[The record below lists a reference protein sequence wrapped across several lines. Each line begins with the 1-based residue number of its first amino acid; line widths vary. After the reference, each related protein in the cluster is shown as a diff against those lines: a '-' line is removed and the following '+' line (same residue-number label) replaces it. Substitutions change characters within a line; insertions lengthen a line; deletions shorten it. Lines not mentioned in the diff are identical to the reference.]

1 MKMEQ
6 LTLLPEI
13 DEKATKQAVER
24 VLEKYRIYKLQVS
37 LDRLPTITAD
47 YSFIPRG
54 YTGTT
59 SDSTADAAIAN
70 IDYERERIQFLNRIH
85 DAVNRLTPRERAII
99 IQVYLADE
107 PMYDYE
113 VYTELNMSERQYY
126 RIKFQTFIKL
136 AYLLSLERY
145 R

>member
-1 MKMEQ
+1 MEQ

-47 YSFIPRG
+47 YSFIPRS

-59 SDSTADAAIAN
+59 SDSTADVAIAN

-85 DAVNRLTPRERAII
+85 TAVNRLTPRERAII

>member
-1 MKMEQ
+1 MMEQ
-6 LTLLPEI
+6 LTLLPKI

-47 YSFIPRG
+47 YSFMPRS

-85 DAVNRLTPRERAII
+85 TAVNRLTPRERAII

-107 PMYDYE
+107 LKYDYE
-113 VYTELNMSERQYY
+113 VYNELNISERQYY
-126 RIKFQTFIKL
+126 RIKLQTLIKL
-136 AYLLSLERY
+136 AYILSIEQAG
-145 R
+145 

>member
-1 MKMEQ
+1 MEQ

-47 YSFIPRG
+47 YSFMPRS

-85 DAVNRLTPRERAII
+85 NAVNRLTPRERAII
-99 IQVYLADE
+99 IQAYLVDE

-126 RIKFQTFIKL
+126 RIKSNALHKLSFIL
-136 AYLLSLERY
+136 GIERY

>member
-13 DEKATKQAVER
+13 DEKATKKAVER

-47 YSFIPRG
+47 YSFMPRS

-85 DAVNRLTPRERAII
+85 DAVNRLTPRERSII

-107 PMYDYE
+107 PKYDYE
-113 VYTELNMSERQYY
+113 VYNELNISERQYY
-126 RIKFQTFIKL
+126 RIKLVLLIKL
-136 AYLLSLERY
+136 SFIFQITEY

>member
-1 MKMEQ
+1 MEQ

-13 DEKATKQAVER
+13 DEKATKKAVER

-37 LDRLPTITAD
+37 LNRLPTITAD
-47 YSFIPRG
+47 YSFMPRS

-85 DAVNRLTPRERAII
+85 TAVNRLTPRERAII
-99 IQVYLADE
+99 IQAYLLDE

-113 VYTELNMSERQYY
+113 IYTELNVSERHFY
-126 RIKFQTFIKL
+126 RMKSNMLYKL
-136 AYLLSLERY
+136 GHILSIVKY
-145 R
+145 K

>member
-1 MKMEQ
+1 MEQ
-6 LTLLPEI
+6 LTLLPKI
-13 DEKATKQAVER
+13 DEKATKKAVER

-70 IDYERERIQFLNRIH
+70 VDYERERIQFLNQIH
-85 DAVNRLTPRERAII
+85 GAINRLSKYERKILI
-99 IQVYLADE
+99 ENYLTDNSK
-107 PMYDYE
+107 YDYE
-113 VYTELNMSERQYY
+113 IYLKLNLSERTYY
-126 RIKFQTFIKL
+126 RIKKKALIKL
-136 AYLLSLERY
+136 AFILKIESY
-145 R
+145 